1 MVQTQSERKQRRIL
15 EEAERLF
22 LSRGLRTASIDEIA
36 EAAGVSKVTLYK
48 YYGSKDDLF
57 VECVHIV
64 TDRHY
69 AELDAAVERE
79 SSASDKLSAF
89 FRHNIAARTRYQ
101 PAFIRDMMA
110 IPRIWERVRVFREA
124 KAATLIRSILQEGV
138 ERGEFRDMHL
148 EYTTRIVM
156 SFGDIVPRLYP
167 YDDEQEAE
175 RFLQSLYDFLTGAV
189 TYRERGRSCT

>member
-22 LSRGLRTASIDEIA
+22 LSRGLRAASIDEIA
-36 EAAGVSKVTLYK
+36 AAAGVSKVTVYK
-48 YYGSKDDLF
+48 HYGSKDDLF
-57 VECVHIV
+57 VECVRIV

-69 AELDAAVERE
+69 AELDAAVGRE
-79 SSASDKLSAF
+79 STASGKLSAV

-101 PAFIRDMMA
+101 PAFIRDMMGV
-110 IPRIWERVRVFREA
+110 PRIWERVRVFREA

-138 ERGEFRDMHL
+138 VRGEFRDMHL
-148 EYTTRIVM
+148 EHTTRIIM